1 MGRLEKTSVPTECL
15 SIYEI
20 TLKVAS
26 TCGLDSSLI
35 RPVSSDSMATG
46 FARPIYGLLDISK
59 AVKELDFTPLSLDEA
74 LRKELMRPLG

>member
-1 MGRLEKTSVPTECL
+1 M
-15 SIYEI
+15 
-20 TLKVAS
+20 VAS

-59 AVKELDFTPLSLDEA
+59 AVKELYFTPLSLDEA
-74 LRKELMRPLG
+74 LHERIDVIYLSFKKPLVISDYFNTFASF